1 MGLTDP
7 AAVVAAGAK
16 SHDLEICSEG
26 ENCQRPLGEQ
36 RSTRLGELYEGSA
49 LVQLEPAVLDRA
61 IKPGLVFRRRAL
73 ELEQKRPVDL
83 LDIDPAVLDGLERV
97 GELKQLARGSFRI
110 GKRKRSVANFIV
122 A

>member
-1 MGLTDP
+1 
-7 AAVVAAGAK
+7 
-16 SHDLEICSEG
+16 
-26 ENCQRPLGEQ
+26 
-36 RSTRLGELYEGSA
+36 
-49 LVQLEPAVLDRA
+49 VQLEPALLDRA
-61 IKPGLVFRRRAL
+61 QKAGLVFRRRAL